1 MRHRFSTTR
10 FSTTRMATLATLAA
24 ALLSAP
30 TLAQSSALNQ
40 MIRLYSDP
48 DEYYFFEDDRK
59 QVVDYKEERVVRI
72 CAGESRHLV
81 PLKVTYDGSTAMVNA
96 GDCMRVEARQV
107 SLEPA
112 KMLEPNWS
120 IVAEVNTLN

>member
-1 MRHRFSTTR
+1 MRHLS
-10 FSTTRMATLATLAA
+10 SVIGMAIVAALVAAVLAA
-24 ALLSAP
+24 P
-30 TLAQSSALNQ
+30 VLAQSSATDQ

-81 PLKVTYDGSTAMVNA
+81 PLKVTYDGSSAMVEA
-96 GDCMRVEARQV
+96 GDCIRVEAKQV

-112 KMLEPNWS
+112 KMLEPDWS
-120 IVAEVNTLN
+120 IVAEVDTLN

>member
-1 MRHRFSTTR
+1 MRHLFSVTGMT
-10 FSTTRMATLATLAA
+10 TLAALAA
-24 ALLSAP
+24 ALLAAP
-30 TLAQSSALNQ
+30 ALAQSSAVDQ

-59 QVVDYKEERVVRI
+59 QVVDYQEERIVRI
-72 CAGESRHLV
+72 CTGESRHLV
-81 PLKVTYDGSTAMVNA
+81 PLKVSYDDSSAMLDP
-96 GDCMRVEARQV
+96 GDCIRVEAKQV

-120 IVAEVNTLN
+120 IVAEVDTLN